1 MQSYKDD
8 QLLQTLESADAV
20 SLVKEMPAQAT
31 HSVIG
36 KIPAQGDKVVINGL
50 TWVVERVKPQ
60 HGWMRLRLQRP

>member
-8 QLLQTLESADAV
+8 QLLGALTADDPVELA
-20 SLVKEMPAQAT
+20 KRMPPQAT

-36 KIPAQGDKVVINGL
+36 KVPAQGDEVVINGL

-60 HGWMRLRLQRP
+60 HGWMRLRLQKL